1 MKAIYVPVGK
11 LDQNQRAVYNLRLDA
26 SFIVQGCAGSG
37 KTSLAMLRMQ
47 QKLEEDKTSNVTT
60 FYYIAFVRE
69 LVECIRRDIRNCPQ
83 LHAIAQRDDFLIT
96 YENWT
101 RGEISDWMRKK
112 FGITPRDGMRRV
124 SQNGIYTNIDIAI
137 NKNPDYLFVDECQD
151 LQMEDIGNL
160 VRSARVGV
168 AFYGDDAQHIMNWT
182 GRTPVLL
189 EDIQRAYP
197 DKFHEIHQLLR
208 NYRLPKEIAAFAQ
221 EIGGNGNLAAHCK
234 SPYHEKPVLKCVQ
247 SSEKSIEYM
256 VERIRNL
263 DLQDVAVVVPTNEDS
278 KAASES
284 ISRQL
289 GAYVVSASWE
299 IGHRPESGVDAAV
312 YSNLGFISPFVNSA
326 QPKRVEGVHY
336 SYLRDTRVKIMTYE
350 KVKGQQFETV
360 FLLVYDEMDAEQIK
374 RFYVGITRAERFL
387 YVLYTNQMP
396 ACLRQVPVELY
407 NTTDETLNFDG
418 LYRPGADNAEGNSAE
433 TAATAEEGDD
443 W

>member
-1 MKAIYVPVGK
+1 MKPIYVPEGK
-11 LDQNQRAVYNLRLDA
+11 LDSNQRAVYDLRLDA

-47 QKLEEDKTSNVTT
+47 QKLAEDKESDRTN

-83 LHAIAQRDDFLIT
+83 LHEVAQKDDFLIT
-96 YENWT
+96 YSNWED
-101 RGEISDWMRKK
+101 GVVSDWMRKK
-112 FGITPRDGMRRV
+112 FGINPRIGMCQVREREWKGRV
-124 SQNGIYTNIDIAI
+124 YQNVDIAI

-151 LQMEDIGNL
+151 LQMNDIQDL
-160 VRSARVGV
+160 VRSVKVGI

-182 GRTPVLL
+182 DRTPVLL
-189 EDIQRAYP
+189 EDIKKAYP
-197 DKFHEIHQLLR
+197 DKFPVIHQLLR

-221 EIGGNGNLAAHCK
+221 EIGGKGNLAAHCK

-247 SSEKSIEYM
+247 TSAAAIDYM

-263 DLQDVAVVVPTNEDS
+263 DLQDVAIVVPTNEDS
-278 KAASES
+278 KAVYEVL
-284 ISRQL
+284 SRQL
-289 GAYVVSASWE
+289 GSNVVSASWD
-299 IGHRPESGVDAAV
+299 IDHKAGA
-312 YSNLGFISPFVNSA
+312 
-326 QPKRVEGVHY
+326 VEGEDY
-336 SYLRDTRVKIMTYE
+336 SYLRSTRVKVMTYE

-360 FLLVYDEMDAEQIK
+360 FLSVYDEMGTEQIK

-387 YVLYTNQMP
+387 YVLYTDPMP

-407 NTTDETLNFDG
+407 NTTDEALNFEG
-418 LYRPGADNAEGNSAE
+418 LYRPSTNNTEGVVIG
-433 TAATAEEGDD
+433 TAASAEEGDE